1 MLIHTP
7 SGNHNTESVNTH
19 INIRTVTSWWQLIQ
33 AETVDTITLIVFTK
47 IGTTWLQPIKKTY
60 FLLAENIDVMGK
72 YLKITYVT
80 IQFL

>member
-1 MLIHTP
+1 M
-7 SGNHNTESVNTH
+7 
-19 INIRTVTSWWQLIQ
+19 Q

-47 IGTTWLQPIKKTY
+47 IETTWLQPIKKTY